1 MIKSMT
7 GFGRGEATRA
17 LVRYEVE
24 LRGVNHR
31 FLEIRFRLPQEIG
44 HLEAE
49 LRSAVAASV
58 RRGRLD
64 VTVSRIQ
71 SRDPEATVTIS
82 REVVA
87 GYLAAASD
95 LAREFR
101 LAGDLGL
108 ESVLAL
114 PGAVRIEIRRE
125 TVEGEKEALMA
136 ALEKATAA
144 FEAARAAE
152 GARLRQD
159 LSERIRTVEGELAG
173 IEGAALAMPG
183 EYLEKLRKRITD
195 LLEGIP
201 LDETRLA
208 QEAAYLAARSDI
220 TEEVVRLRAHLR
232 QALEHLDVRDE
243 PVGKSLDFL
252 VQEMHR
258 EVNTIGS
265 KAEDL
270 RISQAVLRV
279 KAEVEKVREQVQNIE

>member
-1 MIKSMT
+1 
-7 GFGRGEATRA
+7 
-17 LVRYEVE
+17 
-24 LRGVNHR
+24 
-31 FLEIRFRLPQEIG
+31 
-44 HLEAE
+44 
-49 LRSAVAASV
+49 
-58 RRGRLD
+58 
-64 VTVSRIQ
+64 
-71 SRDPEATVTIS
+71 
-82 REVVA
+82 
-87 GYLAAASD
+87 
-95 LAREFR
+95 
-101 LAGDLGL
+101 
-108 ESVLAL
+108 
-114 PGAVRIEIRRE
+114 
-125 TVEGEKEALMA
+125 MA